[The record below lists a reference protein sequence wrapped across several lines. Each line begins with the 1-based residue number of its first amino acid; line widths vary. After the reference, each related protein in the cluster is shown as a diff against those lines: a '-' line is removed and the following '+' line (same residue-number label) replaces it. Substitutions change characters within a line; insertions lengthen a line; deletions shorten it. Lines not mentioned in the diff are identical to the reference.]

1 MTHILDC
8 IKLPYVRFSTK
19 NVEINTS
26 YKHEDAV
33 LDLMF
38 DVKNKTLLSASA
50 DKSFRIWQ

>member
-1 MTHILDC
+1 M
-8 IKLPYVRFSTK
+8 ST
-19 NVEINTS
+19 T

-38 DVKNKTLLSASA
+38 DIKNKTLLSTSA